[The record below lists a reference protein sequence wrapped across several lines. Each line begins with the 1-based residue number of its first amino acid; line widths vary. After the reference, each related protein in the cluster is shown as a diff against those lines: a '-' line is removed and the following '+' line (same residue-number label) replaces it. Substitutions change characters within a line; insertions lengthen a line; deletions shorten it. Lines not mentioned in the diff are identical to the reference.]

1 MIKYPDD
8 LHEYLKQTEITHH
21 HAPITNTRLCPQTGI
36 IICRSNHIYTLNGIG
51 IVYIKTTPSSPIT
64 NVSEY
69 RNMDNDDCSDVF
81 TDEEYN
87 AEEYNALLETEYF
100 SDTWWDEL
108 SYTSDIT
115 YITRQDRY
123 RKYLNIE
130 SLTTERR

>member
-1 MIKYPDD
+1 MIKYPDN
-8 LHEYLKQTEITHH
+8 LHEYLKQTEITHRD
-21 HAPITNTRLCPQTGI
+21 APITNTRLCPQTGI
-36 IICRSNHIYTLNGIG
+36 ILCRSNHRYILNGIG
-51 IVYIKTTPSSPIT
+51 IVYVRTTPTSPIT

-69 RNMDNDDCSDVF
+69 RTMDNDAGSDVF
-81 TDEEYN
+81 TD
-87 AEEYNALLETEYF
+87 EEYNALLETEYF

-130 SLTTERR
+130 SLTTEGR

>member
-8 LHEYLKQTEITHH
+8 LHEYLKQTEIMHH
-21 HAPITNTRLCPQTGI
+21 TPIANTRLCPQTGI

-51 IVYIKTTPSSPIT
+51 IVYIRTTPTSPIT

-69 RNMDNDDCSDVF
+69 RTLNNDAGSDVF
-81 TDEEYN
+81 TD
-87 AEEYNALLETEYF
+87 EEYNALLETEYF

-130 SLTTERR
+130 PLTTERR